1 MKTQKFAYATLE
13 KGNKMNNNVS
23 KVGELAIEIFKFDH
37 TYYFSDDF
45 RVWSSGENV
54 KKKLIDKATTMNLS
68 IQDKLFMISV
78 FQSLWDENYENDFSS
93 INSEHIHWPYKS
105 SMYQIAGITKDILQY
120 SPIQ

>member
-1 MKTQKFAYATLE
+1 
-13 KGNKMNNNVS
+13 MNNNTLTL
-23 KVGELAIEIFKFDH
+23 GQLAIEIFRFDH

-45 RVWSSGENV
+45 RVWSSGENT
-54 KKKLIDKATTMNLS
+54 KKKLIDKAKAMNLS

-93 INSEHIHWPYKS
+93 INSEHIYWPYKS